1 MTKHG
6 SDAVL
11 LRSSAAGMA
20 LIAVLS
26 VSACSGSDADADVSS
41 VAGALPAKDID
52 RWVMPVD
59 QYVPQHQLMLD
70 YAENVLVSECM
81 AAAGYTWA
89 VPAFDIHAPASP
101 TSNAVNRQL
110 FGQEIAATWGYLP
123 APSTQQNAAAQEAAV
138 TQPLPEGSDDQF
150 WQCVSDVRADQLPP
164 ASSEAM
170 NFASSL
176 GMAADQAVRVDSDVL
191 AAADRWSACMEPLGI
206 SDLPDVPSEMPSE
219 SLRSQFGRG
228 ERAAE
233 AVPPAE
239 STASAREIE
248 IATFDAACR
257 DSSGW
262 SEARYEAEWELQVT
276 AVQQN
281 VDVLERIL
289 DENREVE
296 ERALAVLAE
305 RGLG

>member
-1 MTKHG
+1 MC
-6 SDAVL
+6 
-11 LRSSAAGMA
+11 A
-20 LIAVLS
+20 L
-26 VSACSGSDADADVSS
+26 SACSGPDGDSG
-41 VAGALPAKDID
+41 VASLAVALPAQDID
-52 RWVMPVD
+52 RWTMPVD
-59 QYVPQHQLMLD
+59 QYLPQRQPMLD

-81 AAAGYTWA
+81 AAAGYTWT
-89 VPAFDIHAPASP
+89 VPAFDIHAPAPP
-101 TSNAVNRQL
+101 TRNAVNRQL
-110 FGQEIAATWGYLP
+110 FNQEIAATWGYLS
-123 APSTQQNAAAQEAAV
+123 APSTQQNAAAQEAAEA
-138 TQPLPEGSDDQF
+138 QPLPEGSDEQF
-150 WQCVSDVRADQLPP
+150 WQCVSDVRADQLPL

-176 GMAADQAVRVDSDVL
+176 GMAADQAARLDSDVL

-228 ERAAE
+228 EKAAD
-233 AVPPAE
+233 VVQAE

-262 SEARYEAEWELQVT
+262 TEARYEAEWERQVT

-281 VDVLERIL
+281 ADALERIL
-289 DENREVE
+289 AENREVE
-296 ERALAVLAE
+296 ERALAILAE